1 MTAAKWRTRPGLR
14 PGWMKARRALVYV
27 TVWNL
32 DMADRGA
39 GGGGKSLEGPLD
51 SDWRATED
59 DWADFL
65 VTGPDFTAAD
75 STSSGGEDSNRS
87 SLSYTI
93 SSLFFGI
100 DFLTDFFWL
109 REVIRERNINVE

>member
-1 MTAAKWRTRPGLR
+1 
-14 PGWMKARRALVYV
+14 MKARRALVYV
-27 TVWNL
+27 TVWSL

-39 GGGGKSLEGPLD
+39 GRGGKSLEGPLD

-65 VTGPDFTAAD
+65 ATGPDLRVRATD
-75 STSSGGEDSNRS
+75 STSSRGRWEDSNRS

-93 SSLFFGI
+93 SSLFLEI

>member
-1 MTAAKWRTRPGLR
+1 M
-14 PGWMKARRALVYV
+14 
-27 TVWNL
+27 TVWSL

-39 GGGGKSLEGPLD
+39 GRGGKSLEGPLD
-51 SDWRATED
+51 SDCRATED

-65 VTGPDFTAAD
+65 ATGPDLRVRGPDFIATD
-75 STSSGGEDSNRS
+75 STSSRGRGEDSNRS

-109 REVIRERNINVE
+109 REVTTERDIIVE

>member
-1 MTAAKWRTRPGLR
+1 M
-14 PGWMKARRALVYV
+14 
-27 TVWNL
+27 TVWSL

-39 GGGGKSLEGPLD
+39 GGGGKTLEGPLD

-59 DWADFL
+59 DWAEFL
-65 VTGPDFTAAD
+65 ATGPDLRVRGPDFTAAD
-75 STSSGGEDSNRS
+75 STSSRGRGEDSNIS

-93 SSLFFGI
+93 SSLFLEI

-109 REVIRERNINVE
+109 REVTRECDINVDLELLP